1 MPRFLAHSVAPSG
14 LGDFFGSPLPRLT
27 PGATRCRHFVAGGDT
42 CYAPPTM
49 PVDELEELRV
59 VLREAVAACRL
70 SFREIEHEFGLGHGS
85 LKRLLDGEVD
95 IRVHHLVEFA
105 RILQV
110 HPMEFLELG
119 FPDWPSRHRLT
130 DWMRPGSRIRRNR
143 QALPST
149 REELADLV
157 RGIVQEELGAGD
169 NRPKDRSRL
178 HVVATADKDRK
189 KP

>member
-1 MPRFLAHSVAPSG
+1 MPQ
-14 LGDFFGSPLPRLT
+14 
-27 PGATRCRHFVAGGDT
+27 
-42 CYAPPTM
+42 
-49 PVDELEELRV
+49 DELEELRA

-70 SFREIEHEFGLGHGS
+70 SYREVEDELGLGHGS
-85 LKRLLDGEVD
+85 LQRLLDGRVD
-95 IRVHHLVEFA
+95 VRVHHLVDLA

-157 RGIVQEELGAGD
+157 RGIVQEELGVQ
-169 NRPKDRSRL
+169 KDRSEGRSGL
-178 HVVATADKDRK
+178 RAVPKAEKDRK